1 MERQRLL
8 EDNLRLWRDTVYI
21 HSLVSRLYIR
31 ERRTAQVHYWN
42 WLAKIL
48 DVKAGI
54 MLSGAKDRRTWKLF
68 ARWPLELPLG
78 LSQVFI
84 GQMTIQNC
92 LPSLPKLVLRPQKV
106 ISCDSEIIQ
115 ACQLCDI
122 KKLREILGT
131 KQAHPND
138 RTPDDLTVFRVS

>member
-1 MERQRLL
+1 MLK
-8 EDNLRLWRDTVYI
+8 DNLRLYRDTVYI

-54 MLSGAKDRRTWKLF
+54 IMSGAKDRRTWKLF
-68 ARWPLELPLG
+68 ARWPLGLPLG

-92 LPSLPKLVLRPQKV
+92 LPSLLKLVLRPQNV

-115 ACQLCDI
+115 ACQLCDM
-122 KKLREILGT
+122 KKLREIFET